1 MCRSNNTT
9 TIHLH
14 HLEWRN
20 DSLAIYFAH
29 MKNDQTG
36 SRKRDPRHIY
46 ANPIDHEVC
55 PILALG
61 MYLNV
66 YAPSPNEKK
75 TELFPG
81 SSQYSRFA
89 KHFDAFLGKHAE
101 LFQQEFGVNVKNIGV
116 HSIRKGAATFI
127 SSGNTCAPP
136 QVATNI
142 RTGWTM
148 GAIQDTYLRYE
159 AAGDQ
164 YVGRVASGLP
174 LCSPKFAALPPQ
186 V

>member
-1 MCRSNNTT
+1 MCYVESNVQGKNTT

-14 HLEWRN
+14 HLEWKD

-36 SRKRDPRHIY
+36 SRKRDARHIY
-46 ANPIDHEVC
+46 ANPMDHEVC

-61 MYLNV
+61 MYLNI
-66 YAPSPNEKK
+66 YAPSPNEQK

-81 SSQYSRFA
+81 SSQYARFA
-89 KHFDAFLGKHAE
+89 KSFDLFLKKHTE
-101 LFQQEFGVNVKNIGV
+101 LFKKEFGVDTKNIGV

-127 SSGNTCAPP
+127 SSGSTCAPP

-142 RTGWTM
+142 R
-148 GAIQDTYLRYE
+148 
-159 AAGDQ
+159 AG
-164 YVGRVASGLP
+164 
-174 LCSPKFAALPPQ
+174 
-186 V
+186 